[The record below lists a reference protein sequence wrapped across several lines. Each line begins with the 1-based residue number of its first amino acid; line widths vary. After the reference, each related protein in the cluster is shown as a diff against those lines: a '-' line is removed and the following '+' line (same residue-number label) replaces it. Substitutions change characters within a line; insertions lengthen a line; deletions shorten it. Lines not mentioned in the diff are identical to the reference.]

1 MSDQPNLG
9 ASSTTITA
17 SPTQDQRPAKAPV
30 YMVFDMNQRGD
41 SPRMHDVITRMYED
55 GSDPDL
61 VTYKLFSD
69 SGKGCPM
76 PQDHA
81 YKFLCDPAF
90 KVIGPNGNRLM
101 PIAKFDPSKPLVK
114 LEEDEIIVK
123 YVELSRESLF
133 RRVKLLPGS
142 ENVRQNATV
151 EELAAF
157 LVNWRQ
163 KLSGM
168 TDGERALAE
177 MMASG
182 KLDSMDEAGLDKMFG
197 ERKVA

>member
-1 MSDQPNLG
+1 MSDQPN
-9 ASSTTITA
+9 APATSSQE
-17 SPTQDQRPAKAPV
+17 PRPAKAPI

-41 SPRMHDVITRMYED
+41 APRLHDVITKMYED
-55 GSDPDL
+55 GSDPDI

-90 KVIGPNGNRLM
+90 KVMGPNGNRLM
-101 PIAKFDPSKPLVK
+101 PIAKFDPSKPLTELK
-114 LEEDEIIVK
+114 EDEIIVK
-123 YVELSRESLF
+123 YIELSREALF
-133 RRVKLLPGS
+133 RRVKLIPGS

-157 LVNWRQ
+157 LVDWRK

-168 TDGERALAE
+168 TDGDRTLAE

-182 KLDSMDEAGLDKMFG
+182 KVDSMDEAGLDKLFG
-197 ERKVA
+197 ERRAA

>member
-1 MSDQPNLG
+1 MSDQPNSNSAG
-9 ASSTTITA
+9 N
-17 SPTQDQRPAKAPV
+17 QEQRPAKAPV
-30 YMVFDMNQRGD
+30 YLVFDLNQRGEV
-41 SPRMHDVITRMYED
+41 PRLHDVITKMYED
-55 GSDPDL
+55 GSEPDI

-69 SGKGCPM
+69 SGKGCSM

-101 PIAKFDPSKPLVK
+101 PIAKFDPSKPLTELK
-114 LEEDEIIVK
+114 EDEIIVK
-123 YVELSRESLF
+123 YVELSREALF
-133 RRVKLLPGS
+133 RRVKLIPGS

-157 LVNWRQ
+157 LIDWRK

-168 TDGERALAE
+168 TEGDRTLAE
-177 MMASG
+177 MMATG
-182 KLDSMDEAGLDKMFG
+182 KVDTMDEAGLDKLFG
-197 ERKVA
+197 DRKAA

>member
-1 MSDQPNLG
+1 MSDQPN
-9 ASSTTITA
+9 APA
-17 SPTQDQRPAKAPV
+17 VPEQRPAKAPI
-30 YMVFDMNQRGD
+30 YMVFDMNQRGAE
-41 SPRMHDVITRMYED
+41 PRLHDVITKMYED
-55 GSDPDL
+55 GSDPDI

-101 PIAKFDPSKPLVK
+101 PIAKFDPSKPLTELK
-114 LEEDEIIVK
+114 EDEIVVK
-123 YVELSRESLF
+123 YVELSREALF
-133 RRVKLLPGS
+133 RRVKLIPGS

-157 LVNWRQ
+157 LVDWRK

-168 TDGERALAE
+168 TEGDRTLAE
-177 MMASG
+177 MMATG
-182 KLDSMDEAGLDKMFG
+182 KVDSMDEAGLDKLFG
-197 ERKVA
+197 ERKAA